1 MEETPTGQIVFPD
14 QMNVKIKDKIITS
27 ASYEEDLALKVAFQ
41 LYTYAD
47 FEKITNRVDFALKCF
62 ERANDFVK
70 AYNVFKDK
78 DSKLKLL
85 KSKGK
90 TKPEN
95 VEPTEPPTSA
105 PTEPPTSA
113 PTEPPTSAPT
123 EPATEPPTSAPS
135 EPPTS
140 DVTEPPTEP
149 PTEAPTE

>member
-1 MEETPTGQIVFPD
+1 MSDSVPNQI
-14 QMNVKIKDKIITS
+14 NIKVLDKIITS

-47 FEKITNRVDFALKCF
+47 FEKIQNRVDFALKCF

-78 DSKLKLL
+78 DSKLTLL

-90 TKPEN
+90 SKPEN
-95 VEPTEPPTSA
+95 TGPEDKPTEPPTSA

-113 PTEPPTSAPT
+113 PTE
-123 EPATEPPTSAPS
+123 
-135 EPPTS
+135 
-140 DVTEPPTEP
+140 
-149 PTEAPTE
+149 

>member
-62 ERANDFVK
+62 EKANDFVK

-95 VEPTEPPTSA
+95 VEPTDKPTEQ
-105 PTEPPTSA
+105 PTEPATNPTQK
-113 PTEPPTSAPT
+113 PT
-123 EPATEPPTSAPS
+123 EPATEPSTG
-135 EPPTS
+135 
-140 DVTEPPTEP
+140 DTEVDIPLRKEL
-149 PTEAPTE
+149 